1 MKLVIGSIFISL
13 LLLSGCA
20 EKSFVKIVDN
30 KVEKYVEVQEVKERI
45 RDDGLMEIQINAQN
59 ETDEYKLFK
68 YRVDWQDKDGFLI
81 PSLSSKWADFPAH
94 KNSNFKINVIAPSPK
109 ATAYQVYL
117 SE

>member
-1 MKLVIGSIFISL
+1 MKFIKSFIFTFVILI
-13 LLLSGCA
+13 SGCA
-20 EKSFVKIVDN
+20 DKSFVQIVDN
-30 KVEKYVEVQEVKERI
+30 KVAKYVDIKEVKERV
-45 RDDGLMEIQINAQN
+45 RDDGLLEIQINAVN
-59 ETDEYKLFK
+59 DTDEYKLFK

>member
-1 MKLVIGSIFISL
+1 MKLVIGFIFAAAL
-13 LLLSGCA
+13 LFTGCA
-20 EKSFVKIVDN
+20 QKSYVKIVDN
-30 KVEKYVEVQEVKERI
+30 EVEEYVNVQDIKERI
-45 RDDGLMEIQINAQN
+45 RDDGLLEIQINAQN
-59 ETDEYKLFK
+59 DTNEYKLFK

-94 KNSNFKINVIAPSPK
+94 KNSKFKINIVAPSAK

>member
-1 MKLVIGSIFISL
+1 MKFSISL
-13 LLLSGCA
+13 IFALIVLFNGCA

-30 KVEKYVEVQEVKERI
+30 KVAEYVEVKDVKERV
-45 RDDGLMEIQINAQN
+45 RDDGLLEIQINAQN
-59 ETDEYKLFK
+59 DTDEYKLFK

>member
-1 MKLVIGSIFISL
+1 MKIVIGFIFAITL
-13 LLLSGCA
+13 LFTGCA
-20 EKSFVKIVDN
+20 EKSYVKIVDN
-30 KVEKYVEVQEVKERI
+30 TVSKYVDVQDIKERI

-59 ETDEYKLFK
+59 DTDDYKLFK

-94 KNSNFKINVIAPSPK
+94 KNSKFKINVIAPSVK

>member
-1 MKLVIGSIFISL
+1 MKLFISVL
-13 LLLSGCA
+13 FTFGVLFSGCA
-20 EKSFVKIVDN
+20 EKSFVKVVDN
-30 KVEKYVEVQEVKERI
+30 KVEKYVDVQEVKERV
-45 RDDGLMEIQINAQN
+45 RDDGLLEIQINAQN
-59 ETDEYKLFK
+59 DTDEYKLFK

-94 KNSNFKINVIAPSPK
+94 KNSNFKINVVAPSPK

>member
-1 MKLVIGSIFISL
+1 MKLIIGAIFISSL
-13 LLLSGCA
+13 LFTGCA
-20 EKSFVKIVDN
+20 DKSFVKTVDN
-30 KVEKYVEVQEVKERI
+30 KVAKYVDVQEVKERI
-45 RDDGLMEIQINAQN
+45 RDDGLLEIQINAQN
-59 ETDEYKLFK
+59 NTDEYKLFK